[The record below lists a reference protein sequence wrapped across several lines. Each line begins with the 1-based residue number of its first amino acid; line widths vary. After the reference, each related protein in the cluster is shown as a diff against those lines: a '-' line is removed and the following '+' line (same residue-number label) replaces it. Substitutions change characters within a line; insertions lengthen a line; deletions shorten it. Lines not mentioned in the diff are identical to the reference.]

1 MTEQEL
7 YRRLKQELERLVRL
21 HHLNESPI
29 LLKSRGLSPEEAI
42 GNTRRRDYP
51 ILAGKEI
58 MLQAEFDT
66 SLGQAFTDAPSDF
79 CGTLNELLALDP
91 ENDVRS
97 RGLLVATLNAV
108 MRHTGDIDHTV
119 HCRNDD
125 LELCAEAHAAH
136 IREHF
141 GTPRITL
148 IGYQPALTARLSRE
162 FPLRVLDMNPQFVG
176 SVKSGITIEHGEH
189 SYRDA
194 VLDWPELVLCTGS
207 TLCNGTFV
215 NFVDI
220 GRPVIF
226 FGISGAAA
234 ARIFDL
240 PRFCPKSY

>member
-58 MLQAEFDT
+58 MLQAEFGT

-91 ENDVRS
+91 ENDVHS

>member
-58 MLQAEFDT
+58 MLQAEFGT

>member
-7 YRRLKQELERLVRL
+7 YRRLKQELERIVRI
-21 HHLNESPI
+21 HHLQASPI
-29 LLKSRGLSPEEAI
+29 RLKSRGLSPEEAI
-42 GNTRRRDYP
+42 GNTVRKDYP

-58 MLQAEFDT
+58 MLQAQFGS

-79 CGTLNELLALDP
+79 CGTLEQVLALEP
-91 ENDVRS
+91 ENDPHGR
-97 RGLLVATLNAV
+97 RLLVAALNAV

-119 HCRNDD
+119 HCRNED

-136 IREHF
+136 IRENY
-141 GTPRITL
+141 GTARITL
-148 IGYQPALTARLSRE
+148 VGYQPALTARLSRE

-176 SVKSGITIEHGEH
+176 SVKSGITIEHGNEN
-189 SYRDA
+189 YRDA
-194 VLDWPELVLCTGS
+194 VLDWAELVLCTGS

-215 NFVDI
+215 NFVNI
-220 GRPVIF
+220 GKPVLF

-240 PRFCPKSY
+240 PRFCPRSY

>member
-58 MLQAEFDT
+58 MLQAEFGT

-97 RGLLVATLNAV
+97 RGRLVATLNAV

>member
-58 MLQAEFDT
+58 MLQAEFGI

>member
-58 MLQAEFDT
+58 MLQAEFGT

-125 LELCAEAHAAH
+125 LELCSEAHAAH

>member
-1 MTEQEL
+1 MTAQEL
-7 YRRLKQELERLVRL
+7 YRRLKQELERIVRL

-29 LLKSRGLSPEEAI
+29 MLKSRGLSPEEAI
-42 GNTRRRDYP
+42 GDTRRKDYP

-58 MLQAEFDT
+58 MLQAQFG
-66 SLGQAFTDAPSDF
+66 SALGQAFTDAPSDF
-79 CGTLNELLALDP
+79 CGTLDDVLALDP
-91 ENDVRS
+91 ENDPHS

-125 LELCAEAHAAH
+125 LELCAEACAVH

-141 GTPRITL
+141 GAPRITL

-176 SVKSGITIEHGEH
+176 DVKSGVTIEHGET
-189 SYRDA
+189 SYRNA
-194 VLDWPELVLCTGS
+194 VLEWPELVLCTGS

-234 ARIFDL
+234 ARILHL
-240 PRFCPKSY
+240 PRFCPKSS

>member
-58 MLQAEFDT
+58 MLQAEFGT

-148 IGYQPALTARLSRE
+148 IGYQPALTARLSRD

>member
-21 HHLNESPI
+21 HPLNESPI

-58 MLQAEFDT
+58 MLQAEFGT

>member
-58 MLQAEFDT
+58 MLQAEFGT

-194 VLDWPELVLCTGS
+194 VLDWSELVLCTGS